1 MGWMGWDSFVSV
13 KKQQD
18 VSTVQQL
25 TLFSIIKG

>member
-1 MGWMGWDSFVSV
+1 MGWDSFMSL

-18 VSTVQQL
+18 VFTVQQL